1 MRSEDDRQAVV
12 AGLRDGA
19 IDAIASDHAPHD
31 QDSKRQPFVQAAF
44 GIVGLETMLPL
55 VLELVHNEHLTL
67 ARALETVTSAPADL
81 LKLRAGR
88 LAKDGPADLVLIDL
102 EAPWRIDSKAFQS
115 KSKNS
120 PFDGR
125 PVQGR
130 AVRTVISGRTVFDL
144 SSEG

>member
-1 MRSEDDRQAVV
+1 
-12 AGLRDGA
+12 
-19 IDAIASDHAPHD
+19 
-31 QDSKRQPFVQAAF
+31 
-44 GIVGLETMLPL
+44 MLPL
-55 VLELVHNEHLTL
+55 LLELVHNEHLTL

-88 LAKDGPADLVLIDL
+88 LTRGGPADLVLIDL
-102 EAPWRIDSKAFQS
+102 DIPWRIGSKAFQS

-130 AVRTVISGRTVFDL
+130 AVRTVISGRTVFEYTAD
-144 SSEG
+144 G

>member
-1 MRSEDDRQAVV
+1 M
-12 AGLRDGA
+12 
-19 IDAIASDHAPHD
+19 AS
-31 QDSKRQPFVQAAF
+31 
-44 GIVGLETMLPL
+44 
-55 VLELVHNEHLTL
+55 LVHNEHLTL

-88 LAKDGPADLVLIDL
+88 LTKGGPADLVLIDL
-102 EAPWRIDSKAFQS
+102 EVPWRIDSKAFQS

-130 AVRTVISGRTVFDL
+130 AVRTVVSGRTVFEL
-144 SSEG
+144 SSDG